1 MKVGGYLLVTHSN
14 ELFDMFSL
22 NRYTLEFFQ
31 RHLASEPCYHSL
43 LKELLSKADCPQ
55 EAMSY
60 NVRENPLSYRYK
72 LARYGFDETRQ
83 EFINLHAAPPLTL
96 ERALAEESGSPT
108 SSAKW
113 HLLSQKAYPDTL
125 GWAEEERW
133 KLMFVCS
140 TFGSCAIK
148 RAL

>member
-1 MKVGGYLLVTHSN
+1 MILPESAESDALRAVPSASLDAVLSFNVLAYLTQDEEKTFYEQSARALKVGGYLLVTHSN

-43 LKELLSKADCPQ
+43 LKELLSKADFPR

-83 EFINLHAAPPLTL
+83 EFINLHAAPPSYAGTGVG
-96 ERALAEESGSPT
+96 R
-108 SSAKW
+108 
-113 HLLSQKAYPDTL
+113 
-125 GWAEEERW
+125 
-133 KLMFVCS
+133 
-140 TFGSCAIK
+140 
-148 RAL
+148 